1 MSLLYEILKPIVK
14 NIVKKKAHQE
24 ETYEEFVKT
33 SLDIQ
38 AKFRLKLP
46 RIKGY
51 TFHDEMIGD
60 YHCLVGR
67 KLISC
72 NEASGKSKS
81 CYVSCWRW

>member
-38 AKFRLKLP
+38 A
-46 RIKGY
+46 
-51 TFHDEMIGD
+51 
-60 YHCLVGR
+60 
-67 KLISC
+67 
-72 NEASGKSKS
+72 
-81 CYVSCWRW
+81 